1 LNSLRHSIGTAS
13 KKHYYIGVR
22 IINHSQRRALLFTNF
37 TGIFKETSNISP
49 FGGTYNFDKKLPN
62 RAIYRIKAEDG
73 GQKEKFTLYFG
84 NKQTDLFVE
93 ASEVKVIRTFYIKA
107 NLVKPSVTKPTKPS
121 E

>member
-1 LNSLRHSIGTAS
+1 LCHSIGTAS
-13 KKHYYIGVR
+13 KKHYYIRVR
-22 IINHSQRRALLFTNF
+22 IRNYSNRRALLFTNF
-37 TGIFKETSNISP
+37 TGIFKETRNISA

-62 RAIYRIKAEDG
+62 RAIYRIRAEDG

-93 ASEVKVIRTFYIKA
+93 ASEVKVTRIFYIK
-107 NLVKPSVTKPTKPS
+107 VKPSVTKPTNPS